1 MSTLEL
7 SHTLQTSQSRASGSD
22 RIGLFRASG
31 AAALLCVA
39 FLPIQVLV
47 FILHPLPE
55 TVNEWFAL
63 FQQSRL
69 IGLLDLDL
77 LLMADQALTILVYLA
92 LYFALKRLAPS
103 FMLAGLTFGLVSAML
118 FIASNPAFSMLSLS
132 VKYAA
137 AATTAEKDVLLA
149 AGAAAMAAWQGSAFH
164 ASYIL
169 GSLVPVLISVIML
182 RSSQFNRWTAYLG
195 ILSNVLAL
203 GLYVPGIG
211 VFISVF
217 SVLFL
222 WVWYVLMA
230 RDLFRLGQDERL
242 EAA

>member
-1 MSTLEL
+1 MSALGM
-7 SHTLQTSQSRASGSD
+7 SQPLQTSQPGTAGSN
-22 RIGLFRASG
+22 RISLYGAGG
-31 AAALLCVA
+31 AAALLCLV

-55 TVNEWFAL
+55 TTSGWFDL

-77 LLMADQALTILVYLA
+77 LLMVDQSLTILIYLA
-92 LYFALKRLAPS
+92 LFFALKRTEAS
-103 FMLAGLTFGLVSAML
+103 FMVAGLAFGLVSAIL

-132 VKYAA
+132 DQYAA
-137 AATTAEKDVLLA
+137 ASSAEKDVLLA
-149 AGAAAMAAWQGSAFH
+149 AGSAAMAAWQGSAFH

-169 GSLVPVLISVIML
+169 GSLAPILISAIML
-182 RSSQFNRWTAYLG
+182 RSSLFKRWTAYLG
-195 ILSNVLAL
+195 ILSNALAL
-203 GLYVPGIG
+203 GLYVPRIG

-222 WVWYVLMA
+222 WGWYALLA
-230 RDLFRLGQDERL
+230 SDLLHLGHGHSL